1 MRHMILVNVEKHE
14 DGTYWGTTQNVP
26 GVVSAFGD
34 TLEELKVNIENAY
47 ADYVETAKE
56 LGEDW
61 IKELEN
67 INGFEYKIDLQSFF
81 KLIPEIKASNLAKK
95 AKINES
101 LMRQYI
107 TGKASVSEERLK
119 AIEKVV
125 HQLGNELLAVRF

>member
-1 MRHMILVNVEKHE
+1 MVQVNVEKHK